1 MKKIIKKSTSR
12 KASKTNIIKSTKS
25 TKAMH
30 GKSTVL
36 IGLQYGDEGKARVMD
51 KLLDGYD
58 IVARFNG
65 GPNAGHTLSVKEIKI
80 ALHQVPSGI
89 FYKNMKL
96 HVGSGC
102 VINPTKILQEIKEIE
117 SHGIKLD
124 NRLTLSGYI
133 TLIQPHHIV
142 FDDIYGKAIGST
154 KNGIGAAYSDQAIR
168 SEHNDIK
175 NVRLADY
182 LSNPNKFKEYVKN
195 NLKNL
200 MLKNNITDIYVDSEI
215 EIFHTNT
222 LQLRKYLCQDPLMI
236 ENLVSGGKNIF
247 FEGAQSVML
256 DVVSGMTPYVT
267 SSRTIAA
274 AAYTGGDLSVK
285 HHYKTIGVA
294 KAIMSRVG
302 NGPFVSEFGGF
313 KSEKYCD
320 ENGGAAHTFDKEAA
334 TNDSK
339 KLLLS
344 KELFD
349 IGIAIRVITNEYG
362 ATTKRPRR
370 IGMLDL
376 VMLKQNCLLNGVEEI
391 YINKIDCLQ
400 LFSQTSLKGIPFVVA
415 YDLGG
420 QKINYMPTS
429 VEEVRLCKPIIK
441 YLPAFKEDITKIKE
455 YSKLPQQVKDI
466 IKFIEQEVGTKVC
479 GIGVGPERE
488 QFVMVK

>member
-1 MKKIIKKSTSR
+1 MAKIKDNSNKKNKNTFNS
-12 KASKTNIIKSTKS
+12 
-25 TKAMH
+25 
-30 GKSTVL
+30 KSTVL

-51 KLLDGYD
+51 KLLNGYD

-65 GPNAGHTLSVKEIKI
+65 GPNAGHTLSVKDIKI

-102 VINPTKILQEIKEIE
+102 VVNPTKILQEIKEIE

-133 TLIQPHHIV
+133 TLIQPHHII
-142 FDDIYGKAIGST
+142 FDGIYGKAIGST
-154 KNGIGAAYSDQAIR
+154 KNGIGAAYSDQAVR
-168 SEHNDIK
+168 SENNDIK

-182 LSNPNKFKEYVKN
+182 LSNPNKFREYVEN
-195 NLKNL
+195 NLKH
-200 MLKNNITDIYVDSEI
+200 MIIKNDVKGVNIDLEI
-215 EIFHTNT
+215 NTFHNNT
-222 LQLRKYLCQDPLMI
+222 LLLKKYLCTDPLMI
-236 ENLVSGGKNIF
+236 ENLVSSGKNIF

-256 DVVSGMTPYVT
+256 DVVTGMTPYVT

-285 HHYKTIGVA
+285 HHHKTIGVA

-302 NGPFVSEFGGF
+302 NGPFVSEFGGY

-320 ENGGAAHTFDKEAA
+320 ENGGAAHTFDKETAS
-334 TNDSK
+334 NDSK
-339 KLLLS
+339 KLLQS

-349 IGIAIRVITNEYG
+349 IGIAIRMLTNEYG

-391 YINKIDCLQ
+391 YINKFDCLQ
-400 LFSQTSLKGIPFVVA
+400 LFSQTNLKGIPFVTS
-415 YDLGG
+415 YELNGK
-420 QKINYMPTS
+420 QINYMPTS

-441 YLPAFKEDITKIKE
+441 YLPTFAEDITKITDYK
-455 YSKLPQQVKDI
+455 KLPQKVKDI
-466 IKFIEQEVGTKVC
+466 IKFIEKEVGTKIC
-479 GIGVGPERE
+479 GVGVGPERE
-488 QFVMVK
+488 QFVMIKYN